1 MADTQ
6 PASDSNPNRG
16 NRNRGRGR
24 GGGGGAGAGAGA
36 GGGGGGGNSGTR
48 SKGRGGRGRGG
59 GNVGAASQP
68 HASSAP
74 LSAQTKP
81 DNKVLTRTAAEDD
94 DTASSD
100 GEVCFICAEP
110 IKFHSIAPCNHKTC
124 HICGL
129 RMRALYKTK
138 DCPHCR

>member
-1 MADTQ
+1 MADSQ
-6 PASDSNPNRG
+6 PTSDSNPSRG

-24 GGGGGAGAGAGA
+24 GGGGG
-36 GGGGGGGNSGTR
+36 GGGGGSSGTR
-48 SKGRGGRGRGG
+48 GRGRGGRGRGG
-59 GNVGAASQP
+59 SNAGAVPQPNV
-68 HASSAP
+68 SSAP
-74 LSAQTKP
+74 QPAHTKP
-81 DNKVLTRTAAEDD
+81 DNKVLTRTATEGD

-138 DCPHCR
+138 DCPIAE